1 LAGAEHESD
10 EDAMSN
16 QLTIGTRR
24 IAGTIARRAGQR
36 DFVAAVAEP
45 CSRRA
50 VTIVYR
56 PLRREEIPEAAQLF
70 IVAVA
75 DLARRHGLQ
84 PAPYLQPAVETLY
97 THLFETGVFHVA
109 QEGERILGICCG
121 VVREQIWFLS
131 MFWVLP
137 DQRVRGLGRPLL
149 EQVTAAARALGA
161 QTLCTWSSI
170 DFVAIANYLRLGMMP
185 AGPVLTFSGECTSEP
200 SVPEGIELADL
211 SPAVASAI
219 DAVVRGT
226 PRPVDHAF
234 FRARE
239 GTARQV
245 ERAGKPIGYFYAS
258 QGVIGPA
265 AWLDPAD
272 ASVVL
277 AGALRAARRQQAKVR
292 LMIPGVNQAAL
303 KAALAAGLKLSGS
316 AHFMTSGSFGQLDQ
330 YLPSGPG
337 LF

>member
-1 LAGAEHESD
+1 
-10 EDAMSN
+10 MS
-16 QLTIGTRR
+16 
-24 IAGTIARRAGQR
+24 
-36 DFVAAVAEP
+36 
-45 CSRRA
+45 
-50 VTIVYR
+50 IVYR

-84 PAPYLQPAVETLY
+84 PASHLQPAVETLY

-109 QEGERILGICCG
+109 QEGERIVGICCG
-121 VVREQIWFLS
+121 VARDKIWFLS

-137 DQRVRGLGRPLL
+137 DQRVQGLGRPLL
-149 EQVTAAARALGA
+149 EQVTTEARARGA

-200 SVPEGIELADL
+200 APPSGVQLREL
-211 SPAVASAI
+211 SPDVASAI
-219 DAVVRGT
+219 DSVVRGT
-226 PRPVDHAF
+226 PRPLDHAF

-239 GTARQV
+239 GSAWQV
-245 ERAGKPIGYFYAS
+245 EREGTPVGYFYAS

-265 AWLDPAD
+265 AWLDPGD
-272 ASVVL
+272 AEYIL
-277 AGALRAARRQQAKVR
+277 AAALREACRQQPKVR
-292 LMIPGVNQAAL
+292 LMIPGANQAAL
-303 KAALAAGLKLSGS
+303 TAALAAGLKLTGS
-316 AHFMTSGSFGQLDQ
+316 AHFMTSGPFGQLAQ